1 MDEIRDRLGGVLVS
15 AALVRLVCTSSRPS
29 GISSVMDDEYVLRPW
44 CEDVAVLRWLVVS
57 YDAEAVPSRRHSISG
72 DVSEVVDRRSPALT
86 PTATTNLVVLAMGD
100 ELVHCT
106 MLVAARLSAVE
117 GRLMVGGSFDSL
129 VITRATWTYVDLEV
143 LL

>member
-1 MDEIRDRLGGVLVS
+1 MS

-44 CEDVAVLRWLVVS
+44 CEDVAVLRGPVVS
-57 YDAEAVPSRRHSISG
+57 YDAEAVPSRRHSISA

-100 ELVHCT
+100 DELVHCT

-117 GRLMVGGSFDSL
+117 GRMVIGGSFDSR
-129 VITRATWTYVDLEV
+129 VITRTTWTYVDLEV